1 VDESEII
8 NDAPS
13 IADVGIGQRKQSQL
27 TRKSSPTLSL
37 FQLENHHENFF
48 PSWCLDLSVRKI
60 PVDSVIVTKNG
71 VAAALEIVDET
82 ASPADALF
90 RMRAQSL
97 LTR

>member
-1 VDESEII
+1 MDFSVCTIPGDLVII
-8 NDAPS
+8 
-13 IADVGIGQRKQSQL
+13 
-27 TRKSSPTLSL
+27 T
-37 FQLENHHENFF
+37 E
-48 PSWCLDLSVRKI
+48 
-60 PVDSVIVTKNG
+60 NG